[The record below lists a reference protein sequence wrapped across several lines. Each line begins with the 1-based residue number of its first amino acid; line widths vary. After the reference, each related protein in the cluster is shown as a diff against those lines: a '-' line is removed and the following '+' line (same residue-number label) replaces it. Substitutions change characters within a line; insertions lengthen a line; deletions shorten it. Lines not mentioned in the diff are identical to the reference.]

1 MAVYDQTPMIEM
13 KGITKKF
20 GDFTA
25 NDQIDLTVNKGEIH
39 ALLGENGAGKSTLM
53 NVLYGLYA
61 PTEGEVFINGKKVS
75 FSGPKDAID
84 HGLGMVHQHFML
96 IQPFTVVE
104 NIILGEEPTSGIVL
118 DKKSARERVEELS
131 KTYGLSINA
140 TSKIQDI
147 SVGMQQRVE
156 ILKALYRKAEILI
169 FDEPTAVLTPQ
180 ETTELITIL
189 KSLAAEGK
197 TIIIIT
203 HKLDEIK
210 ALADRC
216 TIIRNGQ
223 KIDTVDVSEVSEM
236 DLAEMM
242 VGRQIDFKINKK
254 PQNLGEKVLEIKDL
268 YVNDARDLSVV
279 NGLNLELHKGEV
291 LGIAGVDGNGQS
303 ELLEA
308 LTGLRKVESGSIK
321 LNGKEIANASVREIR
336 DLGMNN
342 IPEDRQRRGLV
353 SEFTVAENMIIEN
366 YHEEPY
372 SNKGILNHDV
382 IVDHASDLMERYD
395 VRPRRPEYLAGELS
409 GGNQQKI
416 ILAREIDDDPDVLI
430 AAQPTR
436 GLDVG
441 AIEYIHDFLIE
452 QRDKGK
458 AVLLVSFEL
467 DEVMKVSDRI
477 AVIFE
482 GKISAILDAKDAT
495 ERELGLL
502 MAGGHHDKE

>member
-1 MAVYDQTPMIEM
+1 M
-13 KGITKKF
+13 
-20 GDFTA
+20 
-25 NDQIDLTVNKGEIH
+25 
-39 ALLGENGAGKSTLM
+39 
-53 NVLYGLYA
+53 
-61 PTEGEVFINGKKVS
+61 
-75 FSGPKDAID
+75 
-84 HGLGMVHQHFML
+84 
-96 IQPFTVVE
+96 VE
-104 NIILGEEPTSGIVL
+104 NIILGEEPTSGMIL
-118 DKKSARERVEELS
+118 DKKAARERVEELS
-131 KTYGLSINA
+131 NNYGLAIDA
-140 TSKIQDI
+140 TAKIHDI

-156 ILKALYRKAEILI
+156 ILKALYRNAEILI

-180 ETTELITIL
+180 EITELITIL

-216 TIIRNGQ
+216 TIIRNGK
-223 KIDTVDVSEVSEM
+223 KIDTVNVSEVSEM
-236 DLAEMM
+236 ELAEMM
-242 VGRQIDFKINKK
+242 VGRQVDFKIDKK
-254 PQNLGEKVLEIKDL
+254 AQVLGEKVLEIKDL
-268 YVNDARDLSVV
+268 YVKDARNLNVI
-279 NGLNLELHKGEV
+279 NGLNLELRQGEV

-308 LTGLRKVESGSIK
+308 LTGLRKVESGSIL
-321 LNGKEIANASVREIR
+321 LNGNEIANASVKEIR

-366 YHEEPY
+366 FQEEPY
-372 SNKGILNHDV
+372 SAKGILNHNV
-382 IVDHASDLMERYD
+382 IIEHAKDLMERYD
-395 VRPRRPEYLAGELS
+395 VRPRQPEYLAGELS

-441 AIEYIHDFLIE
+441 AIEYIHEFLID

-477 AVIFE
+477 AVIYE
-482 GKISAILDAKDAT
+482 GKISAVIDAKDAT

-502 MAGGHHDKE
+502 MAGGHRDEE